1 MSFFKKTAAAI
12 LASATALQGTA
23 FAADVGLMPEPASGY
38 AGYEYQAP
46 AALKKLVRL
55 DTKIVNVLD
64 KAAKKELAKIRD
76 PKVKKFYSDLNAAKK
91 SELRSLFA
99 ELRSGMRYEFL
110 APETENAK
118 DMVRFAVKGYS
129 EFIKEIR
136 SAAAKNSIGTV
147 TAEEKAAVEAEVVN
161 FQKDLLVTP
170 LRKAIDT
177 YAKSDVKETG
187 EWKGSFS
194 SPFGT
199 VNASIDKYTSV
210 LSILGLSQEADFVFN
225 SDFDLNLPGPTQY
238 DPETYERVATPSVKL
253 KGAVKIDANV
263 KLVDDYAY
271 VLLRDYSVEAT
282 TSATGSAAEEFDSQ
296 LAQAKST
303 LLLMKGK
310 TVKIAMPKDDAKAR
324 PDVVIKKATEVLD
337 ILAANSLFTPSRKI
351 EEGKFGL
358 SLNAKTAYLVSN
370 VFDEKMTV
378 SDVRKADK
386 EFATA
391 GLTITMKDG
400 VSTIRSI
407 DAGGSGEA
415 SMTRDSSGY
424 AFHLDSV
431 EGKSRTVLDVSKTA
445 IKLVTKSKSAEILG
459 TWNDGATS
467 LVVTTMGTEAFKLT
481 GTVTAK
487 KVDVAIAVTGKQVG
501 TVKYE
506 QNDKSYSSD
515 VRFEFEVPAGIAD
528 ASGKYVITS
537 SETGV
542 LETGTFKIDVP
553 KDVVDIEALMGS
565 KAESLLK

>member
-1 MSFFKKTAAAI
+1 
-12 LASATALQGTA
+12 
-23 FAADVGLMPEPASGY
+23 MPEAVSNY
-38 AGYEYQAP
+38 AGSQYQAP

-55 DTKIVNVLD
+55 DTKIVTILD
-64 KAAKKELAKIRD
+64 NSAKKEIAKIRD
-76 PKVKKFYSDLNAAKK
+76 PKLKKLYSELNAAKK

-110 APETENAK
+110 TAETENAK

-136 SAAAKNSIGTV
+136 YVSGKNAV
-147 TAEEKAAVEAEVVN
+147 TAVTADEKAAVEAEVVN
-161 FQKDLLVTP
+161 FQKDLIVTP

-210 LSILGLSQEADFVFN
+210 LSMLGFSQEADFVFN
-225 SDFDLNLPGPTQY
+225 SDFDLDLPGPTQY
-238 DPETYERVATPSVKL
+238 DPETYERIAAPSVKL

-263 KLVDDYAY
+263 KLVDQYAY
-271 VLLRDYSVEAT
+271 VLLRDYSLDVT
-282 TSATGSAAEEFDSQ
+282 TSATGSAAEEFDAQ
-296 LAQAKST
+296 LAQAKSA
-303 LLLMKGK
+303 LNLMKGK
-310 TVKIAMPKDDAKAR
+310 TVKIAMPEENAKTR

-337 ILAANSLFTPSRKI
+337 ILDSQSLLTPARKI
-351 EEGKFGL
+351 GEGKYAL
-358 SLNAKTAYLVSN
+358 ALNAKTAYLVSN
-370 VFDEKMTV
+370 VFDEKMTT

-386 EFATA
+386 EFAAA
-391 GLTITMKDG
+391 GLSMTMNDG
-400 VSTIRSI
+400 VSTIRSV

-415 SMTRDSSGY
+415 SMTRDASGY

-445 IKLVTKSKSAEILG
+445 IKFAMKSKTADVLG

-481 GTVTAK
+481 GTVTMK
-487 KVDVAIAVTGKQVG
+487 KIDVAIAVAGKQVG
-501 TVKYE
+501 TVKFT
-506 QNDKSYSSD
+506 QNDKAYSSD
-515 VRFEFEVPAGIAD
+515 IRFEFEVPAGMMEK
-528 ASGKYVITS
+528 SGKFVITS
-537 SETGV
+537 SESGTI
-542 LETGTFKIDVP
+542 ETGTFKIDVP
-553 KDVVDIEALMGS
+553 KDVVDIEALIGNQ
-565 KAESLLK
+565 AESLLK